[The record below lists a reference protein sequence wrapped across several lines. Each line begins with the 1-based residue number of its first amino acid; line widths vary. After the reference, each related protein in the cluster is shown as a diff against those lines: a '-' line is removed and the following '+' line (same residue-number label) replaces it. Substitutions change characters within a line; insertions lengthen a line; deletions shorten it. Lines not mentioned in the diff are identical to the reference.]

1 MCKGAKAKVSCN
13 GEKMSFDVFDVAASG
28 MRAQRVKMDAIS
40 SNIANINTTRKPDGT
55 VGPYIKK
62 EVSFK
67 AIYDEKLSQG
77 ASNFSSNATQAQ
89 FDPNTGN
96 MRINSGLALNQGV
109 MSNGVEV
116 ANISDAQNAVK
127 MIYDPSHPDA
137 DANGYVQVP
146 NINIVEEM
154 VGMVTASKAYE
165 ANAVAAENAKNMMNA
180 AMKI

>member
-1 MCKGAKAKVSCN
+1 
-13 GEKMSFDVFDVAASG
+13 MSFDVFDVAASG

-40 SNIANINTTRKPDGT
+40 SNVANINTTRKPDGT

-62 EVSFK
+62 DVSFK

-77 ASNFSSNATQAQ
+77 ASNFSSNSTAAQ
-89 FDPNTGN
+89 FDPATG
-96 MRINSGLALNQGV
+96 MMKISSGISLNQGQ

-116 ANISDAQNAVK
+116 AGVTDAKDPIK
-127 MIYDPSHPDA
+127 MVYDPSHPDA
-137 DANGYVQVP
+137 DVDGFVKMP

-165 ANAVAAENAKNMMNA
+165 ANSVAAENAKNMINTA
-180 AMKI
+180 LKI

>member
-1 MCKGAKAKVSCN
+1 
-13 GEKMSFDVFDVAASG
+13 MSFDVFDVAASG
-28 MRAQRVKMDAIS
+28 MRAQRVRMDAIS

-62 EVSFK
+62 DVSFK
-67 AIYDEKLSQG
+67 AIYDEKLSQA
-77 ASNFSSNATQAQ
+77 ASNFSSNSTSAQ
-89 FDPNTGN
+89 FDPNTG
-96 MRINSGLALNQGV
+96 MLKIQSGISLNQGQ

-116 ANISDAQNAVK
+116 DGITDAKNPIK
-127 MIYDPSHPDA
+127 TIYDPSHPDA

-165 ANAVAAENAKNMMNA
+165 ANSIAAQNAKEMMNA
-180 AMKI
+180 ALKI

>member
-1 MCKGAKAKVSCN
+1 
-13 GEKMSFDVFDVAASG
+13 MSFDVFDVAASG
-28 MRAQRVKMDAIS
+28 MRAQRMKMDAIS
-40 SNIANINTTRKPDGT
+40 SNVANINTTRRPDGT

-77 ASNFSSNATQAQ
+77 ASNFSSNSTAAR
-89 FDPNTGN
+89 FDPNTGR
-96 MRINSGLALNQGV
+96 MIISSGLSLNQGQ

-116 ANISDAQNAVK
+116 DGITDAKNAIRTV
-127 MIYDPSHPDA
+127 YDPSHPDA
-137 DANGYVQVP
+137 DADGFVQMP

-165 ANAVAAENAKNMMNA
+165 ANSVAAENAKNMMNA
-180 AMKI
+180 AMRI

>member
-1 MCKGAKAKVSCN
+1 
-13 GEKMSFDVFDVAASG
+13 MSFDVFDVAASG

-40 SNIANINTTRKPDGT
+40 SNVANINTTRKPDGT

-62 EVSFK
+62 DVSFK

-77 ASNFSSNATQAQ
+77 ASNFSSNSTAAQ
-89 FDPNTGN
+89 FDPATG
-96 MRINSGLALNQGV
+96 MMKISSGISLNQGQ

-116 ANISDAQNAVK
+116 AGVTDAKDPIK
-127 MIYDPSHPDA
+127 MVYDPSHPDA
-137 DANGYVQVP
+137 DADGFVKMP

-165 ANAVAAENAKNMMNA
+165 ANSVAAENAKTMINTA
-180 AMKI
+180 LKI

>member
-1 MCKGAKAKVSCN
+1 
-13 GEKMSFDVFDVAASG
+13 MSFDVFDVAASG
-28 MRAQRVKMDAIS
+28 MHAQRIKMDAIS
-40 SNIANINTTRKPDGT
+40 SNVANINTTRKPDGT

-77 ASNFSSNATQAQ
+77 ASNFSNNSTSAEFNPATG
-89 FDPNTGN
+89 T
-96 MRINSGLALNQGV
+96 MKINSGISLNQGG

-116 ANISDAQNAVK
+116 AEINDAQNAVRSV
-127 MIYDPSHPDA
+127 YDPSHPDA
-137 DANGYVQVP
+137 DADGFVQMP

-165 ANAVAAENAKNMMNA
+165 ANAVAAENAKKMMEA

>member
-1 MCKGAKAKVSCN
+1 
-13 GEKMSFDVFDVAASG
+13 MSFNVFDVAASG
-28 MRAQRVKMDAIS
+28 MQAQRTKMDAIS

-55 VGPYIKK
+55 LGPYIKK
-62 EVSFK
+62 DVSFK

-77 ASNFSSNATQAQ
+77 ASNFSSNATSSS
-89 FDPNTGN
+89 FDPATGN
-96 MRINSGLALNQGV
+96 LRINAGINLNQGQ

-116 ANISDAQNAVK
+116 AGITDSKNPIK
-127 MIYDPSHPDA
+127 MVYDPSHPDA
-137 DANGYVQVP
+137 DENGFVQMP

-165 ANAVAAENAKNMMNA
+165 ANAVAAENAKSMINA